1 VGISIKLFN
10 YSRTF
15 CLQQHEPLS
24 CLRVESPK
32 RKMGFRIREIG
43 TKNRER
49 EILGGF
55 GTRWNS
61 VLEVSVSD
69 SILILSRMVL

>member
-32 RKMGFRIREIG
+32 RKMGFRIRGIG
-43 TKNRER
+43 TETTERER
-49 EILGGF
+49 YLVALVLDVILY
-55 GTRWNS
+55 
-61 VLEVSVSD
+61 
-69 SILILSRMVL
+69 